1 MHRSVVEAKKVM
13 EMSSFIGENE
23 HGNHL
28 LDRYTQCMDI
38 CKSNLCLKA
47 VDCIKKIVLIMCKES
62 IPRLYKEKKIIAVD
76 WGIVF

>member
-1 MHRSVVEAKKVM
+1 MD
-13 EMSSFIGENE
+13 MSSFIGENE

-47 VDCIKKIVLIMCKES
+47 VDCIKQIVLVMCKTPVPRTNKLLGGIGES
-62 IPRLYKEKKIIAVD
+62 FRNK
-76 WGIVF
+76 G